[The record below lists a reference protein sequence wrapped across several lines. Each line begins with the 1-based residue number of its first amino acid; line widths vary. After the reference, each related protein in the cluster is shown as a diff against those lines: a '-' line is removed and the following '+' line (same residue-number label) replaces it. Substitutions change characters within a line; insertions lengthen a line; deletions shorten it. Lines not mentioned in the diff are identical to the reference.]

1 MARVSKKVSV
11 ISAFVSA
18 ALLFATAPSAVFAQ
32 DAAASGPAQAQPVPE
47 KHHSLLKGAAV
58 GAVGGHFVGKG
69 HAKSGAAVGALVQH
83 HKNKKAEKAAAKGQ

>member
-1 MARVSKKVSV
+1 MARASKKVCLV
-11 ISAFVSA
+11 SAFASA
-18 ALLFATAPSAVFAQ
+18 ALLFATVPSAAFAQ
-32 DAAASGPAQAQPVPE
+32 DAAAPAQTAPAPE

-83 HKNKKAEKAAAKGQ
+83 HKNKKAEKAAAKGE